1 MLGNLAN
8 VFLYDSASFCE
19 VRELKVMFPH
29 KIILANMESAGPT
42 TTLILRTCESDPRVR
57 AVDGSRTIEI
67 FYAVV
72 LNVFLC
78 VCACN

>member
-1 MLGNLAN
+1 
-8 VFLYDSASFCE
+8 
-19 VRELKVMFPH
+19 
-29 KIILANMESAGPT
+29 MESAGPT

-78 VCACN
+78 VCVRVISHNSLFTYQETDVFKIEYNQRRFSVKNSDT